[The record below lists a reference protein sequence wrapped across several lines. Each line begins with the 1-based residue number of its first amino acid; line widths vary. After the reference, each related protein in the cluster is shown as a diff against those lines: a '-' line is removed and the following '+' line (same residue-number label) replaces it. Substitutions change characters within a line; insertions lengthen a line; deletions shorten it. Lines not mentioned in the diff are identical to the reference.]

1 MKKIILIAA
10 VSDNDVIGVNNT
22 LPWRLP
28 KDLKF
33 FKMNTFMGAVIMGR
47 KTWDSLPKRP
57 LPNRL
62 NIILSRTP
70 RAPEPNVIWCTSAI
84 DAIQIAKSHSSHV
97 YVIGGQDIFTQ
108 LISYVDTFILT
119 RVHTHV
125 EARSAK
131 YLILPNQKRLIW
143 SSKLQKH
150 KNLSYTFQI
159 WTKSFQNLSNVL
171 LSSESSASI
180 SELSGLIN

>member
-33 FKMNTFMGAVIMGR
+33 FSKMNTFMGAVIMGR

-70 RAPEPNVIWCTSAI
+70 RAPNRMLFGVQAP
-84 DAIQIAKSHSSHV
+84 
-97 YVIGGQDIFTQ
+97 
-108 LISYVDTFILT
+108 
-119 RVHTHV
+119 
-125 EARSAK
+125 
-131 YLILPNQKRLIW
+131 
-143 SSKLQKH
+143 
-150 KNLSYTFQI
+150 
-159 WTKSFQNLSNVL
+159 
-171 LSSESSASI
+171 
-180 SELSGLIN
+180 